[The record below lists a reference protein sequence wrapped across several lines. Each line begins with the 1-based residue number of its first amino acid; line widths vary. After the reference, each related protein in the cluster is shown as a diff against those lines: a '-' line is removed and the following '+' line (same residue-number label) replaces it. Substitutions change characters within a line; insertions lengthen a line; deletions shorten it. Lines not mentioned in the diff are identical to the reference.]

1 VSELFSND
9 IGGSGGSGE
18 SGMGASKVAPGQFDD
33 VLPTAATTVNSDCL
47 SSSLKKPKDVEI
59 SLTLVDD
66 IGNKGQ
72 GDEPATTVL
81 AGVPT
86 SGN

>member
-1 VSELFSND
+1 VSEFFSND
-9 IGGSGGSGE
+9 IGGAGGSGE
-18 SGMGASKVAPGQFDD
+18 AGMGASKAAPGQFDD
-33 VLPTAATTVNSDCL
+33 VLPTATTAASSECL

-59 SLTLVDD
+59 SLTVVDD
-66 IGNKGQ
+66 IENKGQ
-72 GDEPATTVL
+72 GDEPATSVL

>member
-9 IGGSGGSGE
+9 IGGSGGSGD
-18 SGMGASKVAPGQFDD
+18 SGLGASKVAPGQFDD
-33 VLPTAATTVNSDCL
+33 VLPAAATTDIPDCL

-66 IGNKGQ
+66 IENKGQ
-72 GDEPATTVL
+72 GGEPATSVL

>member
-1 VSELFSND
+1 M
-9 IGGSGGSGE
+9 GGS
-18 SGMGASKVAPGQFDD
+18 KVVPGQFDD
-33 VLPTAATTVNSDCL
+33 ILPAAATTASSDCL

-66 IGNKGQ
+66 IENKGQ
-72 GDEPATTVL
+72 GDEPATSVL
-81 AGVPT
+81 AGVTT